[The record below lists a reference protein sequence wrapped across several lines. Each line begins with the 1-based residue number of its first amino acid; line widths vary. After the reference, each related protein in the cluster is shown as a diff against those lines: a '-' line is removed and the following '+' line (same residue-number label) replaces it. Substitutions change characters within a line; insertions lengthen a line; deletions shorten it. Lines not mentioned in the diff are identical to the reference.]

1 MNQMYTPAP
10 LDTRD
15 IELPKELDELI
26 EEMARNVHDVWA
38 QGRIAEG
45 WTYGKQRDDKRKTHP
60 CLVSYEE
67 LPDAEREMVGRPLR
81 HPAAEEGPHIRQEF
95 PVGVGVPGRRNRAG
109 DRFAFGDDELEFP
122 VRLSAFFQN
131 FLSAFHHKQQ
141 NYTEV
146 Q

>member
-45 WTYGKQRDDKRKTHP
+45 WTYGEQRDDKRKTHP
-60 CLVSYEE
+60 CLVPYEE
-67 LPDAEREMVGRPLR
+67 LPDAEREYD
-81 HPAAEEGPHIRQEF
+81 RQTAVQTLKLILKLGF
-95 PVGVGVPGRRNRAG
+95 KI
-109 DRFAFGDDELEFP
+109 
-122 VRLSAFFQN
+122 
-131 FLSAFHHKQQ
+131 HK
-141 NYTEV
+141 
-146 Q
+146 